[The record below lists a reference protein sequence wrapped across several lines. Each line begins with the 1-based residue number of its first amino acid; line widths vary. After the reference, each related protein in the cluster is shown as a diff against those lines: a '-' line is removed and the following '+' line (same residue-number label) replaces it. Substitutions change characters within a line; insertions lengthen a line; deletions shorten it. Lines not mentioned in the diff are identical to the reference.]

1 MKKILSAAA
10 VIVLSAISLQ
20 SMAQTATAFQAAH
33 KKAVKKEERAIRKHE
48 VSELTVQQF
57 KVDFPGATNVA
68 SIRNGMISEF
78 GFIQNNVQQKA
89 YYDMDNGLIGTT
101 SRKQVSDL
109 PASAVKNIQKYYAG
123 YGISKV
129 ILFDDNEA
137 NENDML
143 LYGRQFDDADNYF
156 VELSK
161 DDKTIILQV
170 KLDGEVFFFQNI

>member
-1 MKKILSAAA
+1 MKKILAAA
-10 VIVLSAISLQ
+10 VVILSVSSIT
-20 SMAQTATAFQAAH
+20 SMAQTATAFQAAN
-33 KKAVKKEERAIRKHE
+33 KKEVKKEERAIRKHE
-48 VSELTVQQF
+48 VSELTLQQF

-68 SIRNGMISEF
+68 SIRNGMISEI
-78 GFIQNNVQQKA
+78 GFIQNGVQQKA

-101 SRKQVSDL
+101 IRKQVSDL
-109 PASAVKNIQKYYAG
+109 PVSAVKNIQKYYHG
-123 YGISKV
+123 YNISRV